1 MPFKRSAEKG
11 FQMTNKNRETWLN
24 EFAAKAAPHFEAL
37 GKPLPPFRVA
47 VGFVSTGKDGGAIGE
62 CWSNKCSA
70 DNHFEI
76 FIRPDAQDT
85 RRVAFVLVHELTH
98 AAVGLGEGH
107 KGEFA
112 RVALAL
118 GLPRPLTNVGDWT
131 PRMHEWL
138 DPIIA
143 ETGEIPHAP
152 LTWRDETGHKTAGRG
167 KGGVEREDGDGDDE
181 PKSSR
186 KKKQGTRLHK
196 AACPECGYTV
206 RVTQKWLEIGVPH
219 CPVHGAMQLGDDE

>member
-1 MPFKRSAEKG
+1 MN
-11 FQMTNKNRETWLN
+11 TTKNRETWLN
-24 EFAAKAAPHFEAL
+24 EFATKAAPFYAEL

-47 VGFVSTGKDGGAIGE
+47 VGFVSTGKDGSGIGE

-76 FIRPDAQDT
+76 FIRPDAENT
-85 RRVAFVLVHELTH
+85 RRVVFVLVHELVH
-98 AAVGLGEGH
+98 AAVGLNEGH

-138 DPIIA
+138 DPII
-143 ETGEIPHAP
+143 EEMGEIPHAP
-152 LTWRDETGHKTAGRG
+152 LSWRNEAGGKTAGRG
-167 KGGVEREDGDGDDE
+167 KGGMEREDDSEDGE
-181 PKSSR
+181 RKSSR
-186 KKKQGTRLHK
+186 PKKQGTRLHK
-196 AACPECGYTV
+196 VACADCGYTV
-206 RVTQKWLEIGVPH
+206 RVTQKWLEKGLPH
-219 CPVHGAMQLGDDE
+219 CPQHGAMQLGDE